1 MSGIL
6 WVASGAMGLVLA
18 KHGVIS
24 GLHMCVPAIGQTISA
39 FTACLLVCSLRS
51 TDARLP
57 Q

>member
-24 GLHMCVPAIGQTISA
+24 GLHMCVPAIGQTIST
-39 FTACLLVCSLRS
+39 FTALLARCSLRS
-51 TDARLP
+51 THAQLP